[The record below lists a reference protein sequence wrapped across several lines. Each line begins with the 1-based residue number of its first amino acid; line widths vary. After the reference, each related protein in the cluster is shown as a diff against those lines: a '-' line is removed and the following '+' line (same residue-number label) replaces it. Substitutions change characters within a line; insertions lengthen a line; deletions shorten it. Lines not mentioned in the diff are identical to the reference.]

1 MEGGSEPKGSRSLLG
16 KRKNLFLAGKR
27 SLKNGGTGQK
37 CKQKHWSAEIPQK
50 LSFIFLSQRREY
62 SSLKHSSLKEDWVS
76 SDPVGKLSA
85 GEKFLKN

>member
-1 MEGGSEPKGSRSLLG
+1 MEGRVSQKAQDLCWEKG
-16 KRKNLFLAGKR
+16 KNLFLAGKR

-62 SSLKHSSLKEDWVS
+62 
-76 SDPVGKLSA
+76 
-85 GEKFLKN
+85 KFFKT

>member
-37 CKQKHWSAEIPQK
+37 CKQKHWSAEIPPK
-50 LSFIFLSQRREY
+50 TLLHLPLSEERVQFF
-62 SSLKHSSLKEDWVS
+62 KT
-76 SDPVGKLSA
+76 
-85 GEKFLKN
+85 

>member
-1 MEGGSEPKGSRSLLG
+1 MEERVSQKGSRSLLG

-62 SSLKHSSLKEDWVS
+62 
-76 SDPVGKLSA
+76 
-85 GEKFLKN
+85 KFFKT

>member
-1 MEGGSEPKGSRSLLG
+1 VSQKGSRSLLG

-27 SLKNGGTGQK
+27 SLKTGEPDRNVNK
-37 CKQKHWSAEIPQK
+37 NIGPQK
-50 LSFIFLSQRREY
+50 SPKNSPSSSSLRGEST